1 MARHLKID
9 WKIILV
15 NAISLKKCEVKMSDK
30 KKNSNAGFSLVE
42 LIIVIAI
49 MAVLGS
55 LLSVV
60 YLHFIE
66 EARKTR
72 ALACA
77 RALYKASQLAIIDA
91 SIYEEDAFRYALKFE
106 ETIDGEQVRMGR
118 FSNQSLY
125 KFLQESNGAPSQ
137 SGALSKAADYH
148 IAQQIAGSIPGADS
162 EITSDLLK
170 DKSPIGDSHSTQYI
184 AAHPNEYGEVVF
196 AMAYNEYGE
205 IIYFQCVYDNYFM
218 TWSSST
224 DYTAERVSESTKFNN
239 WPRTR
244 AAGAE
249 KW

>member
-1 MARHLKID
+1 
-9 WKIILV
+9 
-15 NAISLKKCEVKMSDK
+15 MSDR
-30 KKNSNAGFSLVE
+30 KKNPNAGFSLVE

-55 LLSVV
+55 IVAVV
-60 YLHFIE
+60 YLQYVE

-72 ALACA
+72 ALATA

-91 SIYEEDAFRYALKFE
+91 SAQEEQAFRYALKFE
-106 ETIDGEQVRMGR
+106 ETIDGETVRMGR

-137 SGALSKAADYH
+137 SSALSKAADYH
-148 IAQQIAGSIPGADS
+148 IAQLIAGSIPGADS

-170 DKSPIGDSHSTQYI
+170 DKSPIGDGNSTKYI
-184 AAHPNEYGEVVF
+184 ASHPDEYGKVVF

-224 DYTAERVSESTKFNN
+224 DYTAERVSDNTKFND

-244 AAGAE
+244 APGANG
-249 KW
+249 W

>member
-1 MARHLKID
+1 
-9 WKIILV
+9 
-15 NAISLKKCEVKMSDK
+15 MSDK

-49 MAVLGS
+49 MAVLAS

-91 SIYEEDAFRYALKFE
+91 STYEEHAFRYALKFE
-106 ETIDGEQVRMGR
+106 ETIDGEPVRMGR

-137 SGALSKAADYH
+137 SSALSKAADYH

-170 DKSPIGDSHSTQYI
+170 NKSPIGDSHSTKYI
-184 AAHPNEYGEVVF
+184 AEHPNEYGEVVF

-224 DYTAERVSESTKFNN
+224 DYTAERVSDSTKFNN

-244 AAGAE
+244 AAGADG
-249 KW
+249 W

>member
-1 MARHLKID
+1 MVRHLKID

-30 KKNSNAGFSLVE
+30 KKISNAGFSLVE

-55 LLSVV
+55 FLAAVV
-60 YLHFIE
+60 LQYVE

-77 RALYKASQLAIIDA
+77 RTLYKASQLAIIDA
-91 SIYEEDAFRYALKFE
+91 SVREEQAFHYALKFE
-106 ETIDGEQVRMGR
+106 ETIDGETVRMGR

-137 SGALSKAADYH
+137 SDALSKAADYH
-148 IAQQIAGSIPGADS
+148 IAKQVAGSIPGADS
-162 EITSDLLK
+162 EIASDLLK
-170 DKSPIGDSHSTQYI
+170 NKSPIGDGNSTKYI
-184 AAHPNEYGEVVF
+184 AEHPNEYGKVVF

-224 DYTAERVSESTKFNN
+224 NYTAERVSESTKFNN

-244 AAGAE
+244 AAGADG
-249 KW
+249 W